1 MEIYNANMIRM
12 ILLIGGYLA
21 DSVVTLRSMAS
32 LPSCGDGGSL
42 TLKLFS
48 STSCCEIFS
57 DTCSDVLAAMLDSV
71 GVLLDKSYVEVQ
83 SAG

>member
-1 MEIYNANMIRM
+1 MIRM

-32 LPSCGDGGSL
+32 FSSCGDGSL

-57 DTCSDVLAAMLDSV
+57 DTCSDVLAAMLIVSV
-71 GVLLDKSYVEVQ
+71 LSDKSNMEVQ
-83 SAG
+83 SAGLS